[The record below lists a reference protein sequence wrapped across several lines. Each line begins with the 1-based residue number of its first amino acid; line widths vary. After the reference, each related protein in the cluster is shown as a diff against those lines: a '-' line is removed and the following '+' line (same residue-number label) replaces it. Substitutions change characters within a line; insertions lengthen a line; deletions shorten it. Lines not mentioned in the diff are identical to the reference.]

1 MAISDK
7 VKALLKLRGKN
18 NGGLAEYLGIS
29 VQALSNKFYR
39 DSYSGEDLIKIAAY
53 LECEL
58 AFIADDSIKIALTL
72 DDLKT
77 TGGGQI
83 GMAKP
88 GNHAYI

>member
-7 VKALLKLRGKN
+7 VKALLKLKGKN

-29 VQALSNKFYR
+29 GQALSNKFYR

-58 AFIADDSIKIALTL
+58 AFIVDSSTKLALTMG
-72 DDLKT
+72 DIKS
-77 TGGGQI
+77 TGEGQ
-83 GMAKP
+83 P
-88 GNHAYI
+88 

>member
-39 DSYSGEDLIKIAAY
+39 DSYSGEDLIKIASF
-53 LECEL
+53 LGCEL
-58 AFIADDSIKIALTL
+58 AFIVDDSTKIALVPE
-72 DDLKT
+72 DLKT
-77 TGGGQI
+77 
-83 GMAKP
+83 
-88 GNHAYI
+88 